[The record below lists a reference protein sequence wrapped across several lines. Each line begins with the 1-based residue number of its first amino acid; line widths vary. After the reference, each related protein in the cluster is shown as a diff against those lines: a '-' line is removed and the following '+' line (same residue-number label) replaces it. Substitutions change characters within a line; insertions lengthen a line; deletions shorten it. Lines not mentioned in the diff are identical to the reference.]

1 MRILRT
7 ILTLASFVFAAEEVS
22 IDTKQYDGTFTNL
35 QNERKGLSKSEAYGI
50 KSPFKIVRKEANATN
65 GETGEANVMLLT
77 AIMGNKARIN
87 GSWYQ
92 LGSVIGGYKM
102 IAVGKTKVILAN
114 NQDKQELKLTRG
126 GKDIDIKIK

>member
-7 ILTLASFVFAAEEVS
+7 ILILAPFAFAAEEIS
-22 IDTKQYDGTFTNL
+22 IDTKQYDETFANL
-35 QNERKGLSKSEAYGI
+35 QNERKGLSKSEAYGM
-50 KSPFKIVRKEANATN
+50 KSPFKIVRKEINATS
-65 GETGEANVMLLT
+65 GESSEANV
-77 AIMGNKARIN
+77 MGNKARIN

-92 LGSVIGGYKM
+92 LGSIISGYKM
-102 IAVGKTKVILAN
+102 IAIGKTKVILTN

>member
-1 MRILRT
+1 M
-7 ILTLASFVFAAEEVS
+7 APFAFAAEEIS
-22 IDTKQYDGTFTNL
+22 IDTKQYDETFANL
-35 QNERKGLSKSEAYGI
+35 QNERKGLSKSEAYGM
-50 KSPFKIVRKEANATN
+50 KSPFKIVRKEINATS
-65 GETGEANVMLLT
+65 GESSEANVMLLT

-92 LGSVIGGYKM
+92 LGSIISGYKM
-102 IAVGKTKVILAN
+102 IAIGKTKVILTN